1 MSRID
6 RAEEAV
12 TLVQSLLNRGW
23 TVQQI
28 ATETGSTER
37 NVYRWLREGR
47 APHPFLLDRLRGM
60 AQGGT
65 ANEDREGAGERQE
78 GI

>member
-1 MSRID
+1 MSRVE
-6 RAEEAV
+6 RATEAGS
-12 TLVQSLLNRGW
+12 LVQTLIHRGW
-23 TVQQI
+23 TVDQI
-28 ATETGSTER
+28 ATQTSSSSR

-65 ANEDREGAGERQE
+65 ADEDREGTGERQE
-78 GI
+78 GV

>member
-1 MSRID
+1 MTRLE
-6 RAEEAV
+6 RANEAQG
-12 TLVQSLLNRGW
+12 LVKSLLDGGW

-28 ATETGSTER
+28 AVETWASER

-47 APHPFLLDRLRGM
+47 APHPMMLDKLRGM

-65 ANEDREGAGERQE
+65 ANADHEGRGERQE
-78 GI
+78 GV